1 MAVAVEQTVEH
12 LRAEQRRHQY
22 LEAMGVTSW
31 LPRSA
36 LPGARLS
43 HESVYEF
50 LYGHEADVFES
61 DDLVEDASDISEKVH
76 HQQAVAPVTAAS
88 LDLLAPSD
96 RSSKQRRETLTPH
109 DSLKRSSAA
118 AVGVTAT
125 AVQDSDQTSV
135 QARTVQARTGQ
146 ETSEADL
153 AMPNVEIKP
162 RSGKEKAPRFRL
174 GFWLYKDLLVVDSL
188 PLLSR
193 GGITQGKY
201 QALCANMVKA
211 MGLDAELLAA
221 PYVLAWPMLAGD
233 SLDQGKAEASLA
245 VKHKIQKLLQQATPR
260 LLLFLG
266 ESAAQMGMQR
276 EEGIDELRAVVFNYS
291 SQMKAMTSLSLTQM
305 LQIPECKK
313 EVWGDLQK
321 VLPVNA

>member
-1 MAVAVEQTVEH
+1 MAVEQTVEH
-12 LRAEQRRHQY
+12 LRAERRRHQY

-36 LPGARLS
+36 LPGARPS

-61 DDLVEDASDISEKVH
+61 DDVAEDASHISEKVH

-96 RSSKQRRETLTPH
+96 RSSKQRREAPTPH
-109 DSLKRSSAA
+109 DSLTRSSVAA
-118 AVGVTAT
+118 GVTAT
-125 AVQDSDQTSV
+125 VVQDSDQTSV
-135 QARTVQARTGQ
+135 QARTGQ
-146 ETSEADL
+146 EPSEAEV
-153 AMPNVEIKP
+153 AMPHVEIKP

-291 SQMKAMTSLSLTQM
+291 SQIKAMTSLSLTQM

>member
-1 MAVAVEQTVEH
+1 MAVEQTVEH

-109 DSLKRSSAA
+109 ASLKRSSAT

-125 AVQDSDQTSV
+125 A
-135 QARTVQARTGQ
+135 VQARTGQ

>member
-1 MAVAVEQTVEH
+1 MSFEDIQS
-12 LRAEQRRHQY
+12 EQRRHQY
-22 LEAMGVTSW
+22 LAAMGVTSW

-36 LPGARLS
+36 LAGARPS
-43 HESVYEF
+43 HASVYEF
-50 LYGHEADVFES
+50 LYGHEADIFQS
-61 DDLVEDASDISEKVH
+61 DDVTEDASVISEKAH
-76 HQQAVAPVTAAS
+76 HQHAVAPVTAAS
-88 LDLLAPSD
+88 LDLLAASD
-96 RSSKQRRETLTPH
+96 KSARQRKDMLTPQG
-109 DSLKRSSAA
+109 SLQRSAVAA
-118 AVGVTAT
+118 NDVKAP
-125 AVQDSDQTSV
+125 V
-135 QARTVQARTGQ
+135 QASVKAMPAQ
-146 ETSEADL
+146 EADE
-153 AMPNVEIKP
+153 AEAVMPHVEITP
-162 RSGKEKAPRFRL
+162 RSGKEKPPRFRL

-193 GGITQGKY
+193 GGITQRKY

-233 SLDQGKAEASLA
+233 SLDQGKAEASRA
-245 VKHKIQKLLQQATPR
+245 VKHKIHKFLQEASPR

-266 ESAAQMGMQR
+266 ESAAQMAMQR

-291 SQMKAMTSLSLTQM
+291 SQMKAITSLSLTQM